1 MMSSTDERV
10 DLTQYWRVLLRRR
23 WLLIGPLAV
32 VLVGA
37 LIGGRLARPVYES
50 SAIVLIQSRQPLSRS
65 LEQLLLGGNHLGNRE
80 RADALAE
87 RVRSPEYLRSV
98 IRSLGLAGDPQTR
111 LTLAD
116 ARGLEPEDPLLD
128 GIIVQGLVQ
137 RLRRMVDVESRG
149 TNLFR
154 LAVRG
159 EDPNEVYQIAVSLL
173 EVVRE
178 RALQDELDNANSVQ
192 QFSSDQ
198 LALYRERLVDAEERL
213 TEYRKQ
219 VAAASVG
226 PTVVNGANLNR
237 ALSLVDQFDS
247 DIQTMEEGLRSYSS
261 AAAALGGRLARRPD
275 VQRLVDEVLT
285 GAVRLVPL
293 YISSSWMDPEVM
305 HQSGEVTRRRD
316 EVEVLLVRL
325 VAEESES
332 SEHDDAVGYTLA
344 SVDMRV
350 AQAKRQRVQEL
361 ISAYRS
367 QVVEAPEQDLTLT
380 RLEAEV
386 EGNREIY
393 NMLLEQSGA
402 AEISKAV
409 GELEVER
416 RFEVLVPPS
425 PPMGPVSPDRQKTLF
440 LGALVGLVL
449 GMVVVFVAEYADR
462 SLKSVDEAERY
473 LELPVL
479 GTIPRI
485 VTEPGGRV
493 RQLQGRIGVWRH
505 RMAEAVVSARIS
517 KVR

>member
-1 MMSSTDERV
+1 MMSSTEERV
-10 DLTQYWRVLLRRR
+10 DLTQFWRILLRRR

-32 VLVGA
+32 VLLGA
-37 LIGGRLARPVYES
+37 LIGSRLARPVYES
-50 SAIVLIQSRQPLSRS
+50 GATVLIQPRQPLSRS
-65 LEQLLLGGNHLGNRE
+65 LEQLLLGGPNLGSRE

-87 RVRSPEYLRSV
+87 RIRSPEYLRSV
-98 IRSLGLAGDPQTR
+98 IRSLELAGDPQTR
-111 LTLAD
+111 LTLAE
-116 ARGLEPEDPLLD
+116 ARGLEPEDPSLD
-128 GIIVQGLVQ
+128 EIIEQGLVQ
-137 RLRRMVDVESRG
+137 RLRRMIDVESRG

-159 EDPNEVYQIAVSLL
+159 EDPNQVYQIAMNLL
-173 EVVRE
+173 KVVRE
-178 RALQDELDNANSVQ
+178 LALQDELDKANSVQ

-226 PTVVNGANLNR
+226 PTVVNGTNLNR

-247 DIQTMEEGLRSYSS
+247 EIQTMEEGLQGYSS
-261 AAAALGGRLARRPD
+261 AAAALGGRLARRSD
-275 VQRLVDEVLT
+275 VIRLVAEVVA

-293 YISSSWMDPEVM
+293 YVTSSWMDPEVM
-305 HQSGEVTRRRD
+305 HQSSEVARGRD
-316 EVEVLLVRL
+316 EIEVLLVR
-325 VAEESES
+325 VAAEESES
-332 SEHDDAVGYTLA
+332 DDRQAAVGYALA
-344 SVDMRV
+344 SVDLRV
-350 AQAKRQRVQEL
+350 ARAKRQKAQGL
-361 ISAYRS
+361 IAGYRR
-367 QVVEAPEQDLTLT
+367 QVIAAPEQDLTLA

-386 EGNREIY
+386 ESNRDIY

-425 PPMGPVSPDRQKTLF
+425 LPLGPVSPDRNKTLF

-485 VTEPGGRV
+485 VTEPGGRI
-493 RQLQGRIGVWRH
+493 RQLRGKIGVWRR
-505 RMAEAVVSARIS
+505 RMAEAFVSVQLS